1 MKKFGMFIVSAVAA
15 AFVTVMALNVTSVE
29 AEEAPGVIIMVH
41 TMADAVREMKYTEFY
56 GYSDTVVYEDNMV
69 SIAFGFEKCSEQEWM
84 EVWEGFT
91 PDMLEFA
98 NQEMIDSYGITIDDM
113 HDIVTEGY
121 FTTSASYRPYYTLVM
136 V

>member
-1 MKKFGMFIVSAVAA
+1 MKKIGMFIVSAVAA
-15 AFVTVMALNVTSVE
+15 AFATVMMLNVTSVE
-29 AEEAPGVIIMVH
+29 AEEAGATITVY

-56 GYSDTVVYEDNMV
+56 GYNDTVVYEDDEV
-69 SIAFGFEKCSEQEWM
+69 SIAFRFEKCSEQEWM

-91 PDMLEFA
+91 PEMLELA

>member
-1 MKKFGMFIVSAVAA
+1 MKRFGLFILSAVAA
-15 AFVTVMALNVTSVE
+15 ACATLWTLEATSVE
-29 AEEAPGVIIMVH
+29 AEEAPGAIIMVH

-56 GYSDTVVYEDNMV
+56 GYSDTVVYEDDEV
-69 SIAFGFEKCSEQEWM
+69 SIAFRFEKCSEQEWM

-91 PDMLEFA
+91 PEMLELA